1 MHDILS
7 EMAENTPNT
16 SIDAARESDATY
28 DHVIKYTG
36 LFGGVQ
42 GIMMLVSVARNKI
55 VSELLGPSGLAIIN
69 LFNNAVKLINQST
82 DFGISFSAVKHVAE
96 LFDQGTEEEVRNF
109 VRTVRT
115 FCLMAGLLG
124 MLVCL
129 ALCQQ
134 ISYWTFDT
142 YDYTWH
148 FAVLSLVVCMLT
160 VQGGEMAILKGMK
173 KLKKVAVIAVFGA
186 IATLVICAP
195 IYYFWRIEGIVFSL
209 LLSGMAVL
217 AIHLHYSTKVIPW
230 RVSIFS
236 KQEYA
241 NGIPM
246 VKLGLGYIVA
256 GIFGQGAEYI
266 IRTLILRFGEL
277 ADVGLYTSGYT
288 LAVSYANLVFVAF
301 EADYFPRLSASQH
314 DPRRM
319 NQTINQQIEVGTLL
333 MAPLLTLFVLA
344 MPILV
349 PLLFSSKFVD
359 AVPMAICASF
369 YIFFK
374 ALTLP
379 TAYLALAKGDSRMYM
394 ITELVY
400 DIFIALAIPFAFKWW
415 GLEGAGWALSV
426 AGFLDMVLIHTVYS
440 ISYGYRMD
448 WRKLKLYAAQFVCFA
463 VAVLTALHVNPWM
476 KVITA
481 AMLITST
488 CISFVV
494 LKKETNILPKL
505 KKRLWRK

>member
-1 MHDILS
+1 
-7 EMAENTPNT
+7 
-16 SIDAARESDATY
+16 
-28 DHVIKYTG
+28 
-36 LFGGVQ
+36 
-42 GIMMLVSVARNKI
+42 
-55 VSELLGPSGLAIIN
+55 
-69 LFNNAVKLINQST
+69 
-82 DFGISFSAVKHVAE
+82 
-96 LFDQGTEEEVRNF
+96 
-109 VRTVRT
+109 
-115 FCLMAGLLG
+115 
-124 MLVCL
+124 
-129 ALCQQ
+129 
-134 ISYWTFDT
+134 
-142 YDYTWH
+142 
-148 FAVLSLVVCMLT
+148 
-160 VQGGEMAILKGMK
+160 
-173 KLKKVAVIAVFGA
+173 
-186 IATLVICAP
+186 
-195 IYYFWRIEGIVFSL
+195 
-209 LLSGMAVL
+209 MAVL

-314 DPRRM
+314 DPKRM

-394 ITELVY
+394 MTELVY
-400 DIFIALAIPFAFKWW
+400 DIFIAVAIPFAFKWW

-426 AGFLDMVLIHTVYS
+426 AGFLDMVLIHTLYS
-440 ISYGYRMD
+440 ISYGYRME
-448 WRKLKLYAAQFVCFA
+448 WRKLKLYVAQFICFA
-463 VAVLTALHVNPWM
+463 VAVVFALHENPWM

-481 AMLITST
+481 VMLVVST
-488 CISFVV
+488 WISFAV
-494 LKKETNILPKL
+494 LKNETNILPKL